1 MPQPQKQQSKS
12 QPQTRSIEKHKPA
25 AIEEVPKHLQRTAG
39 APQAGF
45 EEVGAGD
52 ITIPQL
58 RLCQALTPQKTE
70 GEAKYIEGLRDGE
83 HFNTVTGEN
92 YGKLVQIVPL
102 MMYKNRIRFAPKDE
116 GGGILCRSDD
126 MVRGVGDPGV
136 ACVTCEFNKFG
147 SAKNGEGKGK
157 ACTEFF
163 NFPVLVIP
171 EDGEIDPSHLAVK
184 SFKSSGVPVA
194 KDWLA
199 KMRLR
204 KVDMFG
210 GVYALTSAP
219 KKFAEGTSYIE
230 VVNNAG
236 FVEPTTYAVAKSV
249 YEMFAAMRASGKIK
263 IDEQEHFDS
272 ASEDPDAPNDA
283 RE

>member
-1 MPQPQKQQSKS
+1 MAQQQKQQAK
-12 QPQTRSIEKHKPA
+12 PALNKAIEKHQA
-25 AIEEVPKHLQRTAG
+25 SAIEQIPAHLQRSAG

-45 EEVGAGD
+45 EEVGQGD

-70 GEAKYIEGLRDGE
+70 GEAKYIDGLRDGE
-83 HFNTVTGEN
+83 HFNTVTEEN
-92 YGKLVQIVPL
+92 YGKVVKIVPL
-102 MMYKNRIRFAPKDE
+102 MMYKNRIRFAPKDD

-136 ACVTCEFNKFG
+136 ACATCEFNKFG
-147 SAKNGEGKGK
+147 TAKNGEGKGK

-171 EDGEIDPSHLAVK
+171 ESGQIDQSCLAVK

-210 GVYALTSAP
+210 GVYELTSAP

-236 FVEPTTYAVAKSV
+236 FVEPQAYATAKAV
-249 YEMFAAMRASGKIK
+249 YELFANMRAAGKIK
-263 IDEQEHFDS
+263 IDEQETPFADEPGGS
-272 ASEDPDAPNDA
+272 DAANS
-283 RE
+283 